1 MQSGLVWIVQ
11 TPLQKISGL
20 RNNPGQNISG
30 KIISPQNHFFGKK
43 FIIGLLEEKEMTI
56 RFGAML
62 PLALTQ

>member
-30 KIISPQNHFFGKK
+30 KIISPQNLFRKK